1 MFACRSSFLKKTEN
15 RSWTKTMALVA
26 CCVWSGAGGKAWAG
40 SEKNANQYLDMD
52 LSQLMQVTITSV
64 AKKPQALAD
73 AAAAIYVITQ
83 EDIRRSG
90 VTSIPEALA
99 MAPGLQV
106 ARISASKW
114 SVSSRGFGGYT
125 SNKLL
130 VVMDGRSIYS
140 PSYSGTFWD
149 MHHTMMEDIE
159 RIEVIRGPGA
169 TIWGANAVNGVIN
182 IITKK
187 AEDSQ
192 GGVVMAGAGNQEKF
206 MGAARY
212 GAKISDTAFGRF
224 YLIGNGR
231 DSNVLAGSMEDG
243 YDGWQDVQGGF
254 RMDGAVGESSEWTLQ
269 GDIYK
274 NSGDQIVYPF
284 WMDEPPYL
292 TADYTD
298 VSSDGGNI
306 IGDWQQQFSSG
317 DQLSLKAYYDYN
329 SRDESYYGQKIRT
342 ADFELQYETL
352 LGEINSLTMGAGYRY
367 IEGEFTKSLQISVPD
382 QSSNLYSAFVQ
393 DEIAFIAD
401 TLWVTGGI
409 KYEHNDFTG
418 SEWQPSVRLL
428 WKPKEGHSF
437 WSSVARAVRTPSM
450 VENGGTVTAA
460 VIPTPFG
467 VQKIQLQGN
476 EAYGSEELIAYEAGY
491 RWQVTPDLYIDLAG
505 YYNDYDD
512 LYGTTTASGL
522 YSTEFLLDNIY
533 EGAGKGGEV
542 TIKWQAA
549 PWLVLDFTY
558 SYLDLDLELQEERLV
573 TIDAILNV
581 YGVNSPQ
588 HQASIR
594 GAIDFGEDWQLNLWV
609 RWVDAIECLD
619 SINLDSSIS
628 VPSYFLVDSNV
639 IWTPSDNVEFMLAVQ
654 NMLNSSQLQYSSEII
669 TPSTEIER
677 GIYGKVTWSF

>member
-1 MFACRSSFLKKTEN
+1 MFTCRSSFLKKTKD
-15 RSWTKTMALVA
+15 RSLTKTMAMIA
-26 CCVWSGAGGKAWAG
+26 CCMWSGASGEAWAIA
-40 SEKNANQYLDMD
+40 EANVNQYLDMD

-73 AAAAIYVITQ
+73 AAAAVYVITQ

-106 ARISASKW
+106 ARISSSKW

-149 MHHTMMEDIE
+149 MQHTVMEDIE

-187 AEDSQ
+187 AENTQ
-192 GGVVMAGAGNQEKF
+192 GGLIRVGAGNQEKL

-224 YLIGNGR
+224 YISGNDR
-231 DSNVLAGSMEDG
+231 DSNVLAGSTEDA

-254 RMDGAVGESSEWTLQ
+254 RMDGIFRESSEWTLQ
-269 GDIYK
+269 ADIYK
-274 NSGDQIVYPF
+274 NSGDQIVFPF
-284 WMDEPPYL
+284 WLDQPPYL
-292 TADYTD
+292 TADYTEL
-298 VSSDGGNI
+298 SSDGGNI
-306 IGDWQQQFSSG
+306 TGYWQQHFSSG

-329 SRDESYYGQKIRT
+329 NRDESYYGQKIRT

-352 LGEINSLTMGAGYRY
+352 LGEINSLTMGAGYRH
-367 IEGEFTKSLQISVPD
+367 IEGDFTKSLQVYIPD
-382 QSSNLYSAFVQ
+382 QTTNLYSAFVQ
-393 DEIAFIAD
+393 DEIACIAD

-409 KYEHNDFTG
+409 KYEYNDFTG

-450 VENGGTVTAA
+450 LENGGTVTAA
-460 VIPTPFG
+460 VMPTPFG
-467 VQKIQLQGN
+467 VQTFHIQGN

-512 LYGTTTASGL
+512 LYGTTAGSGL
-522 YSTEFLLDNIY
+522 YSTEFLLANIY
-533 EGAGKGGEV
+533 EGSGKGGEV
-542 TIKWQAA
+542 AIKWQAA

-558 SYLDLDLELQEERLV
+558 SYLDLDLELKEERLV
-573 TIDAILNV
+573 TIDAIQNV

-594 GAIDFGEDWQLNLWV
+594 AALDFGEGWQLNLWG

-619 SINLDSSIS
+619 ATSFDTTIP
-628 VPSYFLVDSNV
+628 VPSYFLFDSNV

-654 NMLNSSQLQYSSEII
+654 NIFNSSQLQYSSELI
-669 TPSTEIER
+669 TPTTEIER
-677 GIYGKVTWSF
+677 GVYGKVTWHF